1 VAQLVAVANQKGG
14 VAKTTTVHSLGYAL
28 AESGRRVLLVDLD
41 PQACLTYSTGI
52 DVDSLDLTLHDIFQR
67 RAKATD
73 VRRVVDGVA
82 GLEILPAA
90 IDLGASEIDL
100 LYRTGREY
108 VLSYVLA
115 DVRDDYDIILIDC
128 PPSLGVLTINGLTAA
143 EEVLIPFQCEA
154 LSTRGV
160 GQLLETIDDVR
171 TFTNTNLCVRGVI
184 ATMYDGHTRHDRAML
199 ATIKDRYGLAVLEP
213 PVPKTIRFAEAPQVG
228 RCILQHAPLS
238 AGADAYRSI
247 ARRLDVN
254 PGGLFSGSDPVAGVP
269 DRKIALV

>member
-1 VAQLVAVANQKGG
+1 MPRLRRVARLVAVANQKGG

-28 AESGRRVLLVDLD
+28 AESGRRVLMVDLD

-52 DVDSLDLTLHDIFQR
+52 DLDSLDLTLHDVFQR

-73 VRRVVDGVA
+73 IRVAVDGVA

-100 LYRTGREY
+100 LFRTGREY
-108 VLSYVLA
+108 VLSRILA

-143 EEVLIPFQCEA
+143 EEVLVPFQCEA

-160 GQLLETIDDVR
+160 GELLETIDDVR
-171 TFTNTNLCVRGVI
+171 RFTNANLCVRGVI
-184 ATMYDGHTRHDRAML
+184 ATMYDGHTRHKRAML
-199 ATIKDRYGLAVLEP
+199 ATIRDRYGLAVLEP

-254 PGGLFSGSDPVAGVP
+254 PEGLSSEP
-269 DRKIALV
+269 AL

>member
-1 VAQLVAVANQKGG
+1 
-14 VAKTTTVHSLGYAL
+14 
-28 AESGRRVLLVDLD
+28 
-41 PQACLTYSTGI
+41 
-52 DVDSLDLTLHDIFQR
+52 
-67 RAKATD
+67 
-73 VRRVVDGVA
+73 VVDGVA

-108 VLSYVLA
+108 VLSRALE

-143 EEVLIPFQCEA
+143 EEVLVPFQCEA

-160 GQLLETIDDVR
+160 GQLLETIDDVQ
-171 TFTNTNLCVRGVI
+171 TFTNANLCVRGVI
-184 ATMYDGHTRHDRAML
+184 ATMYDGHTRHKRAML
-199 ATIKDRYGLAVLEP
+199 ATIRDRYGLAVLEP

-254 PGGLFSGSDPVAGVP
+254 PEGLSSKP
-269 DRKIALV
+269 AL